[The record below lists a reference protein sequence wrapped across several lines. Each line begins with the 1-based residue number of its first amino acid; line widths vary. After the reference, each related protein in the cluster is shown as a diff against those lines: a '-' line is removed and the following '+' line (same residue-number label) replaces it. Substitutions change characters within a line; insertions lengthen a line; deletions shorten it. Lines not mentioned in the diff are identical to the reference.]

1 MNRRTAARTATG
13 MVCLGMLVAGCGSA
27 VAPSRHAT
35 ASARVPAA
43 ALATALASPAGTWA
57 AVVMGG
63 SAAQHNNFW
72 QLFVNP
78 AGTSQWKLVTP
89 PGTADNGGL
98 VLAAGGGQ
106 SLITAFRPS
115 QLLTFTPLSQTEDG
129 GQAWSAISPLDAALA
144 ATPAAMALQPGGDRL
159 LALTA
164 DGSVDEAVA
173 GSAAWHV
180 LATAQTVAATAA
192 GRRCGLR
199 ALTAA
204 AWTPSGQP
212 LLAGTCT
219 RPGMVG
225 VFGYDSG
232 TWQAAGPVLPA
243 SLTAQ
248 HVTAVRLATDDSQ
261 TVALVTTRAGQSASL
276 IAAWTSNASANWTTS
291 RPLRL
296 RGAAPASA
304 SFGPGGT
311 IAIIT
316 AAGTG
321 DLITGDGSSWH
332 ALPALPAGTATLA
345 IQPGGAV
352 NALAVR
358 AARLTVWQLQPGAAT
373 WIAEQVINVPIQYGS
388 SS

>member
-1 MNRRTAARTATG
+1 VSSRIPARMAAG
-13 MVCLGMLVAGCGSA
+13 LVCLGLLVAGCGTA
-27 VAPSRHAT
+27 VAPAQHA
-35 ASARVPAA
+35 AVGADVPAA
-43 ALATALASPAGTWA
+43 PLDTSVATAAGTWA
-57 AVVMGG
+57 TVVMGG

-72 QLFVNP
+72 QLFINP
-78 AGTSQWKLVTP
+78 AGTSQWKLITP

-98 VLAAGGGQ
+98 VLAPGGGQ

-115 QLLTFTPLSQTEDG
+115 QLLTFTPLSQTDDA

-164 DGSVDEAVA
+164 DGVAEEATA

-180 LATAQTVAATAA
+180 VATERTIAGTPA

-219 RPGMVG
+219 TPGKVG
-225 VFGYDSG
+225 VFRYANG
-232 TWQAAGPVLPA
+232 TWQAAGPALPG
-243 SLTAQ
+243 SLAAQ
-248 HVTAVRLATDDSQ
+248 HITGVQLEADGNQA
-261 TVALVTTRAGQSASL
+261 VALVTAAAGQSASL
-276 IAAWTSNASANWTTS
+276 IAAWASNAGTTWTTS
-291 RPLRL
+291 PPLRL
-296 RGAAPASA
+296 HGTAPASA

-311 IAIIT
+311 IGVIT
-316 AAGTG
+316 ASGAG
-321 DLITGDGSSWH
+321 DLITSGDGSWH
-332 ALPALPAGTATLA
+332 ALPALPARTTTLA
-345 IQPGGAV
+345 LQPGGAV
-352 NALAVR
+352 EALAVR
-358 AARLTVWQLQPGAAT
+358 AAELTIWGLPSGSST
-373 WIAEQVINVPIQYGS
+373 WTADQVINVPIQYGS